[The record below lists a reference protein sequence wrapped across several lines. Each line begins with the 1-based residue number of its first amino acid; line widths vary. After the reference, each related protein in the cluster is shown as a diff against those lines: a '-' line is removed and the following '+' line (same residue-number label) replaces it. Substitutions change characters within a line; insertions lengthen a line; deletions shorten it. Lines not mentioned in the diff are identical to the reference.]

1 MCWFPIVCQISSRK
15 SRGIREGKS
24 SSRDLTNFLSQ
35 DYHAI
40 KKQHLFTLKEHPMT
54 ESTAGNGTV
63 FHTHRLPNG
72 LQIVA
77 QPMPDFESVA
87 VSYYV
92 RTGSRD
98 EPDPSIAGVSHFLE
112 HMVFKG
118 TKTLDWQDI
127 TLAFNKIGAELNAFT
142 SQEATV
148 YFARVLGEYL
158 ERAVELLSDMMYP
171 RLAESDFETE
181 KEVIVNEIAR
191 SEDQPY
197 NLAYRRMMQTYFGDY
212 PLGHDV
218 LGTRESIRGMRVE
231 QMRDYWQ
238 RRYAANNLILSI
250 AGNFDWE
257 HIVRLAEKYS
267 TGWRTGDA
275 SRHVEPYE
283 PAHAVNDIIVDKKLK
298 QQIMIIAMP
307 AVDVKDPDYYAASLG
322 GSILGDSDGSRLY
335 WNIYQKGLA
344 ESASAGIWAM
354 EGTGILLMEANSTPE
369 EAPRVLTLLHAE
381 LDSLLED
388 GVHEDELRRAK
399 DKWISSLVLSSEST
413 FTRMRSLASDWMTEG
428 RLISVD
434 EEVERIEKV
443 TIDDVIRSLRRFPMR
458 EKQVLTALGPLGEQE
473 LLA

>member
-1 MCWFPIVCQISSRK
+1 
-15 SRGIREGKS
+15 
-24 SSRDLTNFLSQ
+24 
-35 DYHAI
+35 
-40 KKQHLFTLKEHPMT
+40 MT
-54 ESTAGNGTV
+54 ESTANNGTV
-63 FHTHRLPNG
+63 FHTHRLSNG

-98 EPDPSIAGVSHFLE
+98 EPDPSIAGISHFLE

-118 TKTLDWQDI
+118 TQTLDWQEI
-127 TLAFNKIGAELNAFT
+127 TLEFNKIGAELNAFT
-142 SQEATV
+142 SHEATV
-148 YFARVLGEYL
+148 YYARILGEYL
-158 ERAVELLSDMMYP
+158 ERAIGLLSDMMYP

-197 NLAYRRMMQTYFGDY
+197 NLAFRRMMQTYFGDH

-218 LGTRESIRGMRVE
+218 LGSRESIRNMRIE
-231 QMRDYWQ
+231 QMRDYWH
-238 RRYAANNLILSI
+238 RRYAANNIILAV

-257 HIVRLAEKYS
+257 HIVNLAEKHC
-267 TGWRTGDA
+267 TTWRTGD
-275 SRHVEPYE
+275 SERDVTPYE
-283 PAHAVNDIIVDKKLK
+283 PASSINDIIVDKKLK
-298 QQIMIIAMP
+298 QQIMILAMP
-307 AVDVKDPDYYAASLG
+307 AVDVKDPDYYAAVLG

-344 ESASAGIWAM
+344 ESSSAGIWAM
-354 EGTGILLMEANSTPE
+354 EGTGILMMEANSTPE
-369 EAPRVLTLLHAE
+369 EAPHVLRLLRAE

-388 GVHEDELRRAK
+388 GAHEDELRRAK
-399 DKWISSLVLSSEST
+399 DKWISNLVLNSEST
-413 FTRMRSLASDWMTEG
+413 FARMRSIANDWVTEG

-443 TIDDVIRSLRRFPMR
+443 TTEDAIRALRRFPVR
-458 EKQVLTALGPLGEQE
+458 EKQVLTALGPLSEEE
-473 LLA
+473 LLD

>member
-1 MCWFPIVCQISSRK
+1 
-15 SRGIREGKS
+15 
-24 SSRDLTNFLSQ
+24 
-35 DYHAI
+35 
-40 KKQHLFTLKEHPMT
+40 MT
-54 ESTAGNGTV
+54 ESTVNDGTV
-63 FHTHRLPNG
+63 FHTHRLSNG

-98 EPDPSIAGVSHFLE
+98 EPDLSIAGVSHFLE

-118 TKTLDWQDI
+118 TKTLDWQEI

-181 KEVIVNEIAR
+181 KEVIINEIAR

-197 NLAYRRMMQTYFGDY
+197 NLAFRRMMQTYFDSH

-218 LGTRESIRGMRVE
+218 LGTRESIRNMRIE
-231 QMRDYWQ
+231 QMRDYWS
-238 RRYAANNLILSI
+238 RRYAANNLVLAI

-257 HIVRLAEKYS
+257 YIVRLAEKYC

-275 SRHVEPYE
+275 SRHIEPYE
-283 PAHAVNDIIVDKKLK
+283 PAHAINDVIVDKKLK
-298 QQIMIIAMP
+298 QQIMIVAMP

-344 ESASAGIWAM
+344 ESASAGIWAL
-354 EGTGILLMEANSTPE
+354 EGTGMMMMEANSTPE
-369 EAPRVLTLLHAE
+369 EAPRVLKLLRAE
-381 LDSLLED
+381 LNSLLDD
-388 GVHEDELRRAK
+388 GAHEDELRRAK
-399 DKWISSLVLSSEST
+399 DKWISNVVLSSEST
-413 FTRMRSLASDWMTEG
+413 FARMRSLASDWVTED

-443 TIDDVIRSLRRFPMR
+443 TTEDVIRSLHRFPMR
-458 EKQVLTALGPLGEQE
+458 EKQVLTALGPLGEAE

>member
-1 MCWFPIVCQISSRK
+1 
-15 SRGIREGKS
+15 
-24 SSRDLTNFLSQ
+24 
-35 DYHAI
+35 
-40 KKQHLFTLKEHPMT
+40 MT
-54 ESTAGNGTV
+54 ESTASNGTV
-63 FHTHRLPNG
+63 FHTHRLSNG

-98 EPDPSIAGVSHFLE
+98 EPDLSIAGVSHFLE

-118 TKTLDWQDI
+118 TKTLDWQEI

-158 ERAVELLSDMMYP
+158 ERAVQLLSDMMYP

-181 KEVIVNEIAR
+181 KEVIINEIAR

-197 NLAYRRMMQTYFGDY
+197 NLAFRRMMQTYFDSH

-218 LGTRESIRGMRVE
+218 LGTRESIRNMRIE
-231 QMRDYWQ
+231 QMRDYWS
-238 RRYAANNLILSI
+238 RRYAANNLVLAI

-257 HIVRLAEKYS
+257 HIVRLAEKYC
-267 TGWRTGDA
+267 TDWRTGDA
-275 SRHVEPYE
+275 SRHIEPYE
-283 PAHAVNDIIVDKKLK
+283 PAHAINDVIVDKKLK
-298 QQIMIIAMP
+298 QQIMIVAMP

-344 ESASAGIWAM
+344 ESASAGIWAL
-354 EGTGILLMEANSTPE
+354 EGTGMMMMEANSTPE
-369 EAPRVLTLLHAE
+369 EAPRVLKLLRAE
-381 LDSLLED
+381 LDSLLDD

-399 DKWISSLVLSSEST
+399 DKWISNVVLSSEST
-413 FTRMRSLASDWMTEG
+413 FARMRSLASDWVTED

-443 TIDDVIRSLRRFPMR
+443 TTEDVIRSLHRFPMR
-458 EKQVLTALGPLGEQE
+458 EKQVLTALGPLGEPE

>member
-1 MCWFPIVCQISSRK
+1 
-15 SRGIREGKS
+15 
-24 SSRDLTNFLSQ
+24 
-35 DYHAI
+35 
-40 KKQHLFTLKEHPMT
+40 MT
-54 ESTAGNGTV
+54 ETGANGPV
-63 FHTHRLPNG
+63 FHTHTLSNG
-72 LQIVA
+72 LQIVG

-92 RTGSRD
+92 HTGSRD

-118 TKTLDWQDI
+118 TRTLDWQEI
-127 TLAFNKIGAELNAFT
+127 TLEFNKIGAELNAFT
-142 SQEATV
+142 SHEATV
-148 YFARVLGEYL
+148 YYARVLGEYL

-197 NLAYRRMMQTYFGDY
+197 NLAYRRMVQTYFGSH

-218 LGTRESIRGMRVE
+218 LGTRESIRNMKVE
-231 QMRDYWQ
+231 QMRDYWN
-238 RRYAANNLILSI
+238 RRYAANNLILAV

-257 HIVRLAEKYS
+257 HILRLAEQHS
-267 TGWRTGDA
+267 SNWRTGDA
-275 SRHVEPYE
+275 GRNVDRYE
-283 PAHAVNDIIVDKKLK
+283 PAHPINDIIVDKKLK

-307 AVDVKDPDYYAASLG
+307 SVDVKDPDYYAAVLG

-335 WNIYQKGLA
+335 WNIHQKGLA

-354 EGTGILLMEANSTPE
+354 EGTGMMMMEANSTPE
-369 EAPRVLTLLHAE
+369 EAPRVLKLLRAE

-399 DKWISSLVLSSEST
+399 DKWISNIVLSSEST
-413 FTRMRSLASDWMTEG
+413 FSRMRSIASDWVTEG
-428 RLISVD
+428 RLVSVD
-434 EEVERIEKV
+434 EEIERVEKV
-443 TIDDVIRSLRRFPMR
+443 TSEDVMRVLHRFPLR
-458 EKQVLTALGPLGEQE
+458 EKQVLTTLGPLSEQE
-473 LLA
+473 LLV

>member
-1 MCWFPIVCQISSRK
+1 
-15 SRGIREGKS
+15 
-24 SSRDLTNFLSQ
+24 
-35 DYHAI
+35 
-40 KKQHLFTLKEHPMT
+40 MT
-54 ESTAGNGTV
+54 ESTASNGTV
-63 FHTHRLPNG
+63 FYDYRLSNG
-72 LQIVA
+72 LQIVG

-98 EPDPSIAGVSHFLE
+98 EPDPRIAGVSHFLE

-118 TKTLDWQDI
+118 TKTLDWQEI
-127 TLAFNKIGAELNAFT
+127 TLEFNKIGAELNAFT
-142 SQEATV
+142 SHESTV
-148 YFARVLGEYL
+148 YYARILGEYL

-181 KEVIVNEIAR
+181 KEVIINEIAR

-197 NLAYRRMMQTYFGDY
+197 NLAFRRMMQNYFGSH

-218 LGTRESIRGMRVE
+218 LGTRESIHDMRIE
-231 QMRDYWQ
+231 QMRDYWN
-238 RRYAANNLILSI
+238 RRYAANNIILAV
-250 AGNFDWE
+250 AGNFDWD
-257 HIVRLAEKYS
+257 HIVHLAEKHGVS
-267 TGWRTGDA
+267 WRTGDEG
-275 SRHVEPYE
+275 RDVEPYE
-283 PAHAVNDIIVDKKLK
+283 PARAINNIIVDKKLN

-307 AVDVKDPDYYAASLG
+307 AVDVKDPDYYAANLG
-322 GSILGDSDGSRLY
+322 GSILGDSDGSRLF
-335 WNIYQKGLA
+335 WNIHQKGLA

-354 EGTGILLMEANSTPE
+354 EGTGIMMMEANSTPD
-369 EAPRVLTLLHAE
+369 EAPRVLKLLRAE

-399 DKWISSLVLSSEST
+399 DKWISNLVLSSEST
-413 FTRMRSLASDWMTEG
+413 FARMRSLANDWVTEG

-443 TIDDVIRSLRRFPMR
+443 TSEDVIRALRRFPMR
-458 EKQVLTALGPLGEQE
+458 DKQVLTALGPLSEEE